1 MELSRRDFN
10 RLSMAALGGVV
21 AGATVGC
28 GGSEPAAPPAANQ
41 PQGSTPSVAAVA
53 AAEIHGCRGMNS
65 CKGLGA
71 GKDNACA
78 GQGACATTA
87 HHDCA
92 GKNECKGLGGCGG
105 TAGKNDCKAM
115 GGCHVP
121 MHAGAWEDARKVFE
135 EKMTATGKKFGDA
148 PPRKAG

>member
-1 MELSRRDFN
+1 MELNRRDFN

-41 PQGSTPSVAAVA
+41 PQSGTPPVQTA
-53 AAEIHGCRGMNS
+53 AAEIHACRGMNS

-78 GQGACATTA
+78 GQGTCATTT

-92 GKNECKGLGGCGG
+92 TKNDCKGLGGCGG
-105 TAGKNDCKAM
+105 TAGKNDCKMM

-135 EKMTATGKKFGDA
+135 EKMTAAGKKFKDA
-148 PPRKAG
+148 PARKEEG